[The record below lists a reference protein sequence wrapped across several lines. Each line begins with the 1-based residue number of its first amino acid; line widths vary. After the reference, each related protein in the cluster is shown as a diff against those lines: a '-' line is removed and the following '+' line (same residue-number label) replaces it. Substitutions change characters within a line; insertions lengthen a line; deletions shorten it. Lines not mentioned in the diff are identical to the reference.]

1 MVRAHLPG
9 EGPNEQKLGS
19 RRRRGGRRGWRKH
32 TLFTHNLMLS
42 PSVYRC
48 VLSSAWARSGKI
60 VSIEAWSRVP
70 KRMVGCWPSP
80 PSSRSVL
87 TRASSR
93 APSRERLHDCGIYYP
108 RNCRGV
114 IVCFSL
120 VSLTSSRDLHGG
132 RDGFARRRRHRRPI
146 TRGWGRSVR
155 ARHSG
160 RRMRAARPLP
170 AFRDSRGAPRL
181 LPAVRAAGSAA
192 HRSCACWRSWPSS
205 VPR

>member
-1 MVRAHLPG
+1 MEKTHLVHPQLDALTLRVSVRALVGLG
-9 EGPNEQKLGS
+9 EKRQD
-19 RRRRGGRRGWRKH
+19 RQYRGLEPRAQTHGR
-32 TLFTHNLMLS
+32 MLAK
-42 PSVYRC
+42 PA
-48 VLSSAWARSGKI
+48 LLT
-60 VSIEAWSRVP
+60 VSFDA
-70 KRMVGCWPSP
+70 G
-80 PSSRSVL
+80 
-87 TRASSR
+87 SSR
-93 APSRERLHDCGIYYP
+93 AEQERVRGGFLVSAHF
-108 RNCRGV
+108 RGV
-114 IVCFSL
+114 RPNIVSFSL
-120 VSLTSSRDLHGG
+120 VSLRSSRDLHGG

-192 HRSCACWRSWPSS
+192 RRSCACWRSWPSS

>member
-1 MVRAHLPG
+1 MEKTHLVHPQLDALTLRVSVRALVGLG
-9 EGPNEQKLGS
+9 EKRQDRQYRGLEPRAQTHGRMLAKPALLTVSFDAGLLASTEQE
-19 RRRRGGRRGWRKH
+19 RVRGGFSIRALGRVI
-32 TLFTHNLMLS
+32 S
-42 PSVYRC
+42 C
-48 VLSSAWARSGKI
+48 V
-60 VSIEAWSRVP
+60 
-70 KRMVGCWPSP
+70 
-80 PSSRSVL
+80 
-87 TRASSR
+87 
-93 APSRERLHDCGIYYP
+93 
-108 RNCRGV
+108 
-114 IVCFSL
+114 L
-120 VSLTSSRDLHGG
+120 VSLRSSRDLHGG

>member
-1 MVRAHLPG
+1 MEKTHLVHPQLDALTLRVSVRALVGLGEKRQDRQYRGLEPRAQTHGRMLAKPALLTVSFDAGLLASAEQGKTARLWNLLPA
-9 EGPNEQKLGS
+9 
-19 RRRRGGRRGWRKH
+19 H
-32 TLFTHNLMLS
+32 
-42 PSVYRC
+42 
-48 VLSSAWARSGKI
+48 
-60 VSIEAWSRVP
+60 
-70 KRMVGCWPSP
+70 
-80 PSSRSVL
+80 
-87 TRASSR
+87 
-93 APSRERLHDCGIYYP
+93 
-108 RNCRGV
+108 CRGV

-120 VSLTSSRDLHGG
+120 ASLTSSRDLHGG